1 MRKIKANLKMML
13 MVFKYSPL
21 FAVTSIILVAVDVLS
36 TLVDIYI
43 LEEVVSLVTLGKTFS
58 EVLGFIIVIISVKIV
73 LAIYTSLY
81 YGHIRTKGRNEWV
94 KKIQTIIYSKA
105 MKIDISY
112 FDDPKLYDKFSRAL
126 KQSDIKTIDCF
137 ESFVSLACTF
147 CSVVTLV
154 IYIASSVP
162 ILFIITLLTS
172 IVTLTC
178 YNKLNKLRYAVYK
191 EVEVN
196 ERQNSYINR
205 TFYLEKNAYDLKTTN
220 IASLLL
226 EKKNEVYKDY
236 DLKYRECEKK
246 QRKYR
251 VIEDV
256 IYQIVT
262 NFITYGYLMFE
273 LYNGTIGLD
282 EFTAL
287 SASIYKFINRF
298 YNFSRNITNLSDKF
312 LYIEDFLWLMSYE
325 PNLEEYHKVNKK
337 FEFEAIKFKDVTFK
351 YANKEKYAL
360 NNLNIEIKK
369 GEKIAII
376 GYNGAGKTT
385 LTKLLLKLYDPEN
398 GEIYI
403 NNINYQNLTSYDIRS
418 KTSIILQNFQI
429 YCATVLENVLM
440 REKQTEDDEKI
451 VTEAL
456 KKVGLY
462 NKISSLPQ
470 GINTVLTKEFSNEGI
485 ELSGGERQKL
495 AIARVFASNAKLVI
509 LDEPTSAL
517 DPFAEKEINDDIIRM
532 GNDKTIIII
541 SHRLST
547 IVNVDKIYVMKEGQI
562 IEQGT
567 HNQLMNN
574 KNVYY
579 EMFTAQAELYNEDK
593 N

>member
-21 FAVTSIILVAVDVLS
+21 FAVTSIILVVVDVLS

-191 EVEVN
+191 EVEVY

-226 EKKNEVYKDY
+226 EKKNEVYKEY

-385 LTKLLLKLYDPEN
+385 LTKLLLKLYNPEN

-418 KTSIILQNFQI
+418 KTSIILQNFQV

-451 VTEAL
+451 VIEAL

-574 KNVYY
+574 KNIYY

>member
-21 FAVTSIILVAVDVLS
+21 FAVTSVILVAVDVLS

-337 FEFEAIKFKDVTFK
+337 FEFETIKFKDVTFK

-403 NNINYQNLTSYDIRS
+403 NNIDYQNLTSYDIRS
-418 KTSIILQNFQI
+418 KTSIILQNFQV

-451 VTEAL
+451 VIEAL

-574 KNVYY
+574 KNIYY

>member
-21 FAVTSIILVAVDVLS
+21 FAVTSIILVVVDVLS

-337 FEFEAIKFKDVTFK
+337 FEFETIKFKDVTFK

-418 KTSIILQNFQI
+418 KTSIILQNFQV

-451 VTEAL
+451 VIEAL

-532 GNDKTIIII
+532 SNDKTIIII

-574 KNVYY
+574 KNIYY

>member
-236 DLKYRECEKK
+236 DLKYRECEKNK
-246 QRKYR
+246 
-251 VIEDV
+251 EN
-256 IYQIVT
+256 IV
-262 NFITYGYLMFE
+262 LLKM
-273 LYNGTIGLD
+273 
-282 EFTAL
+282 
-287 SASIYKFINRF
+287 
-298 YNFSRNITNLSDKF
+298 
-312 LYIEDFLWLMSYE
+312 LYI
-325 PNLEEYHKVNKK
+325 K
-337 FEFEAIKFKDVTFK
+337 
-351 YANKEKYAL
+351 
-360 NNLNIEIKK
+360 
-369 GEKIAII
+369 
-376 GYNGAGKTT
+376 
-385 LTKLLLKLYDPEN
+385 
-398 GEIYI
+398 
-403 NNINYQNLTSYDIRS
+403 
-418 KTSIILQNFQI
+418 
-429 YCATVLENVLM
+429 
-440 REKQTEDDEKI
+440 
-451 VTEAL
+451 
-456 KKVGLY
+456 
-462 NKISSLPQ
+462 
-470 GINTVLTKEFSNEGI
+470 
-485 ELSGGERQKL
+485 
-495 AIARVFASNAKLVI
+495 
-509 LDEPTSAL
+509 
-517 DPFAEKEINDDIIRM
+517 
-532 GNDKTIIII
+532 
-541 SHRLST
+541 
-547 IVNVDKIYVMKEGQI
+547 
-562 IEQGT
+562 
-567 HNQLMNN
+567 
-574 KNVYY
+574 
-579 EMFTAQAELYNEDK
+579 
-593 N
+593 